1 MAKDDKV
8 QTTQGAADSFL
19 GPALNEANR
28 IYQSTAKGKSLTKMN
43 GDTRSSLQTTRN
55 LSQQPVQG
63 LAEANQFNTG
73 LIGNGGWTDELR
85 GAASGIQGTMD
96 QTAQYLNP
104 FMTGQYHEDPRMRE
118 LLDTNANR
126 AANGAA
132 TRFGGGRYGSAA
144 IGQGVGSAVAD
155 ANNGI
160 MLQSNEN
167 SRARQL
173 QAIGMNSGVQLQGGG
188 LLGNMGESARGAAM
202 QATSQIPMLDN
213 AKYAGAER
221 RAGVGDYL
229 TQLVQNGP
237 AWQNAQNYAGLLGS
251 LGGHR
256 QIQTIPN
263 NASGA
268 QKAIGGAST
277 GAVLGS
283 MLGPWGTAIGGVGG
297 GLLGSW
303 G

>member
-1 MAKDDKV
+1 MAKDDKT

-19 GPALNEANR
+19 GPALDEANR
-28 IYQSTAKGKSLTKMN
+28 IYQATASGKSLTKMN
-43 GDTRSSLQTTRN
+43 NDTRSALQTTRN
-55 LSQQPVQG
+55 LSNQPVQG

-73 LIGNGGWTDELR
+73 LIGSGGWTDDLR
-85 GAASGIQGTMD
+85 QAQGFLM
-96 QTAQYLNP
+96 P
-104 FMTGQYHEDPRMRE
+104 FADGSLHEDPRMKE

-126 AANGAA
+126 ATNGAA

-144 IGQGVGSAVAD
+144 IGQGVGNAVAD

-167 SRARQL
+167 GRNRQL
-173 QAIGMNSGVQLQGGG
+173 QASG
-188 LLGNMGESARGAAM
+188 LLGQMGESARGAAM

-229 TQLVQNGP
+229 TQRLQNP
-237 AWQNAQNYAGLLGS
+237 NAWQNAQTYAGLLGS
-251 LGGHR
+251 LGGQR